1 MEIDIRQAA
10 RQDAQVVHSLV
21 QAAFSEY
28 RGVVVPPTEAE
39 NETLEAVI
47 NDIEAGVVLV
57 AWRGEEAVGTARY
70 ELRPDCLYARR
81 VAVPPEYRGQGIG
94 DALMLHLEE
103 LARSLGYDK
112 VSLSTRRSLPR
123 NLSFYRRL
131 GYTVTKEEPHHRG
144 PDWTVWFEK
153 DLSKAS

>member
-1 MEIDIRQAA
+1 MRIEIREAI
-10 RQDAQVVHSLV
+10 RQDAQIVHSLV

-39 NETLEAVI
+39 NETLEAVVR
-47 NDIEAGVVLV
+47 DIEAGVVLV
-57 AWRGEEAVGTARY
+57 AWRGEEAIGTARY

-81 VAVPPEYRGQGIG
+81 VAVPPEYRGQGVG
-94 DALMLHLEE
+94 DALMLHLED
-103 LARSLGYDK
+103 LARSLGYER

-123 NLSFYRRL
+123 NLAFYLRL
-131 GYTVTKEEPHHRG
+131 GYRITKEEPHHRG

-153 DLSKAS
+153 DLSRPM

>member
-1 MEIDIRQAA
+1 MEIDIRKAT

-39 NETLEAVI
+39 NETLGAVI
-47 NDIEAGVVLV
+47 KDIEAGVVLV
-57 AWRGEEAVGTARY
+57 GWRGEEAVGTARY

-103 LARSLGYDK
+103 LARSLGYAR

-131 GYTVTKEEPHHRG
+131 GYVVTKEEPHHRG

>member
-1 MEIDIRQAA
+1 MKIEIREAVCE
-10 RQDAQVVHSLV
+10 DAHAIHRLV

-39 NETLEAVI
+39 NETLEAVTE
-47 NDIEAGVVLV
+47 DVEAGVVLV

-81 VAVPPEYRGQGIG
+81 VAVPPEYRGQGVG
-94 DALMLHLEE
+94 DALMLHLEG
-103 LARSLGYDK
+103 LARSMSYER

-123 NLSFYRRL
+123 NLAFYRRL
-131 GYTVTKEEPHHRG
+131 GYSVTKEEPHHRG

-153 DLSKAS
+153 DLSQAV

>member
-1 MEIDIRQAA
+1 MELEIREAV
-10 RQDAQVVHSLV
+10 REDAPVIHRLV

-47 NDIEAGVVLV
+47 TDVEAGLVLV
-57 AWRGEEAVGTARY
+57 AWRGDEAVGTARY
-70 ELRPDCLYARR
+70 ELRQDCLYARR
-81 VAVPPEYRGQGIG
+81 VAVPPEQRGQGVG
-94 DALMLHLEE
+94 EALMLHLEG
-103 LARSLGYDK
+103 LARRLGYER

-123 NLSFYRRL
+123 NLAFYQRL
-131 GYTVTKEEPHHRG
+131 GYTITKEEPHHRG

-153 DLSKAS
+153 DISQAV